1 MSSDIIIDGV
11 FKNPNDNSTT
21 IRKVNIDILLDNT
34 VPIDFIDF
42 FFEVQLYEKY
52 GDNEN
57 DYCFHNDRVYNDEEY
72 FDVISI
78 VKDYPEYFVVTYPED
93 DSVNLKNLVDEAGS
107 SFIV

>member
-1 MSSDIIIDGV
+1 MSSDIIIDGI
-11 FKNPNDNSTT
+11 FNDPIDNTT
-21 IRKVNIDILLDNT
+21 IIRKVNIDILLDDT

-42 FFEVQLYEKY
+42 FFEVKLYEKY

-57 DYCFHNDRVYNDEEY
+57 DYCFHNDRIYNDEEY

-93 DSVNLKNLVDEAGS
+93 NSVSLQNLVDDAGS
-107 SFIV
+107 VFIL